1 MTAPRYPAFACRR
14 WAVAGVVCLS
24 VLALGG
30 CSQPS
35 RSAARQGARYDKP
48 QTAPELERDLPPTA
62 RTLYAMAQI
71 LTAQGKDADGEF
83 VLRRCVQEHPRFTP
97 AYNSLAELQMRQGRI
112 HEAIATLST
121 ALKSCP
127 RDPVLQNN
135 LGICLL
141 LRQEY
146 EGALQQFTGAAGV
159 VPENEKYRA
168 NMAAALGLLGRQ
180 DESLALLQQ
189 VLPRD
194 KAEHNA
200 QVLRKACDQA
210 ARPAANSPPA

>member
-1 MTAPRYPAFACRR
+1 MTTPRYPLFAGRR
-14 WAVAGVVCLS
+14 SVAAGVVCLAA
-24 VLALGG
+24 LALCS

-35 RSAARQGARYDKP
+35 RSAARQRARYDKP
-48 QTAPELERDLPPTA
+48 QTASEVGRDLPPTA
-62 RTLYAMAQI
+62 RTLYSMARI

-112 HEAIATLST
+112 HEAVATLST
-121 ALKSCP
+121 ALKVSP

-135 LGICLL
+135 LGMCLL
-141 LRQEY
+141 LRKEY
-146 EGALQQFTGAAGV
+146 EGALRQFTDAAGS

-168 NMAAALGLLGRQ
+168 NMAAVLGLLGRQ
-180 DESLALLQQ
+180 EESLALLQQ

-200 QVLRKACDQA
+200 QVLRKAREQA
-210 ARPAANSPPA
+210 ARPTASSPPA

>member
-1 MTAPRYPAFACRR
+1 MTTPRYPTFAGRR
-14 WAVAGVVCLS
+14 SAVAGLVCLS
-24 VLALGG
+24 LLALGG
-30 CSQPS
+30 CSQSS
-35 RSAARQGARYDKP
+35 RSAARQGTRYDKP
-48 QTAPELERDLPPTA
+48 QTAPEPGRDLPPTA
-62 RTLYAMAQI
+62 RTLYSMAQI

-121 ALKSCP
+121 ALKISR

-135 LGICLL
+135 LGMCLL

-146 EGALQQFTGAAGV
+146 EGALRQFTDAAGR

-168 NMAAALGLLGRQ
+168 NMATALGLLGRQ
-180 DESLALLQQ
+180 EESLALLQQ
-189 VLPRD
+189 VLPHD

-200 QVLRKACDQA
+200 QVLRKARDQA
-210 ARPAANSPPA
+210 AHPTASSPPA